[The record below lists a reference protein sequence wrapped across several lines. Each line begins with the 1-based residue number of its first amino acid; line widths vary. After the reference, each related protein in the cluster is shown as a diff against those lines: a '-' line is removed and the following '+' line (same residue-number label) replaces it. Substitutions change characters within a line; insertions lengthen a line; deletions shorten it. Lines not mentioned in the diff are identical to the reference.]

1 MCFLGWF
8 PTLDFFRVG
17 FFVFQ
22 GFKMVTL
29 KERKKI
35 KEDIEKRFGVADA
48 LPLFMLLKE
57 PQLKAIQA
65 GDFSSVPA
73 AIKAAGL
80 PWDGITGT
88 ETDEKKTGKQTNKPK
103 TKSKAAKSTEQNN
116 GQIEK
121 VTGDIIPRDLGGD
134 ILTESDKDVIQNA
147 ILDYI
152 TLNIDGNEDEPPEK
166 RLKKE
171 LRAAPS
177 VWGAICKYIGIAVKK
192 SGIIN
197 DREYIKTHGG
207 RKYKPE
213 KVSLLADYFLLLCNQ
228 YNMMPLILDFCDFA
242 GISWQYFN
250 GYATGGNDEKR
261 ALTSLQ
267 VQLMQKFKN
276 SQEVDL
282 SRRLGQ
288 GMQNPT
294 GSIFI
299 LKNLHGWKDE
309 KTVEHTTSAA
319 ALPVSDL
326 PKLAELGIKDD

>member
-1 MCFLGWF
+1 
-8 PTLDFFRVG
+8 
-17 FFVFQ
+17 
-22 GFKMVTL
+22 MVTL

-103 TKSKAAKSTEQNN
+103 TGAKSKAAKSTEQND

-152 TLNIDGNEDEPPEK
+152 TLNIDGNEDESPEK

-177 VWGAICKYIGIAVKK
+177 VWGALCMYIGGAVKR
-192 SGIIN
+192 SGMIN
-197 DREYIKTHGG
+197 DNEWIHSHGG

-213 KVSLLADYFLLLCNQ
+213 KVSALADYFIYLCYQ
-228 YNMMPLILDFCDFA
+228 YNAMPFIGDFQQFS
-242 GISWQYFN
+242 GISYQYFN
-250 GYATGGNDEKR
+250 GITTEAKDEDKR

-267 VQLMQKFKN
+267 VQLSQKFKQF
-276 SQEVDL
+276 QERDAA
-282 SRRLGQ
+282 RRLGA

-309 KTVEHTTSAA
+309 KTVEHTTTAA

-326 PKLAELGIKDD
+326 PKLAELGIKDE

>member
-1 MCFLGWF
+1 
-8 PTLDFFRVG
+8 
-17 FFVFQ
+17 
-22 GFKMVTL
+22 MVTL
-29 KERKKI
+29 KEREKI
-35 KEDIEKRFGVADA
+35 KEDIEKRFGLADA

-57 PQLKAIQA
+57 PQLRAIQA
-65 GDFSSVPA
+65 GDFSSVPD
-73 AIKAAGL
+73 AIRAAGL
-80 PWDGITGT
+80 PWDGITGAK
-88 ETDEKKTGKQTNKPK
+88 KKTR
-103 TKSKAAKSTEQNN
+103 KAAKSTEQNDG

-152 TLNIDGNEDEPPEK
+152 TLNIDGSEDEPPEK

-177 VWGAICKYIGIAVKK
+177 VWGALCMYIGGAVKR
-192 SGIIN
+192 SGMIN
-197 DREYIKTHGG
+197 DNDWIHTHGG

-213 KVSLLADYFLLLCNQ
+213 KVSALADYFIYLCNQ
-228 YNMMPLILDFCDFA
+228 FNAMPFIGDFQAFS
-242 GISWQYFN
+242 GISYEYFN
-250 GYATGGNDEKR
+250 GITGHKDPSQKR
-261 ALTSLQ
+261 ALTSLH
-267 VQLMQKFKN
+267 VELSQKFKQ
-276 SQEVDL
+276 SQERDAA
-282 SRRLGQ
+282 RRLGA

-319 ALPVSDL
+319 ALPVSEL
-326 PKLAELGIKDD
+326 PKLSDMGIKDE

>member
-1 MCFLGWF
+1 
-8 PTLDFFRVG
+8 
-17 FFVFQ
+17 
-22 GFKMVTL
+22 MVTL
-29 KERKKI
+29 KEREKI
-35 KEDIEKRFGVADA
+35 KEDIEKRFGLADA

-80 PWDGITGT
+80 PWDGITGA
-88 ETDEKKTGKQTNKPK
+88 KTSKAEKQT
-103 TKSKAAKSTEQNN
+103 TKSKPAKSTEQND

-177 VWGAICKYIGIAVKK
+177 VWGALCMYIGGAVKR
-192 SGIIN
+192 SGMIN
-197 DREYIKTHGG
+197 DNEWIHSHGG

-213 KVSLLADYFLLLCNQ
+213 KVSALADYFIYLCNK
-228 YNMMPLILDFCDFA
+228 YNAMPFIGDFQQFS
-242 GISWQYFN
+242 GISYQYFN
-250 GYATGGNDEKR
+250 GITTEAKDEDKR

-267 VQLMQKFKN
+267 VQLSQKFKQF
-276 SQEVDL
+276 QERDAA
-282 SRRLGQ
+282 RRLGA

-326 PKLAELGIKDD
+326 PKLADMGIKDD

>member
-1 MCFLGWF
+1 
-8 PTLDFFRVG
+8 
-17 FFVFQ
+17 
-22 GFKMVTL
+22 MVTL

-35 KEDIEKRFGVADA
+35 KEDIEKRFGIADA

-80 PWDGITGT
+80 PWDGITG
-88 ETDEKKTGKQTNKPK
+88 EKTSKAEKQTA
-103 TKSKAAKSTEQNN
+103 KSKAAKSTGDE
-116 GQIEK
+116 IER

-177 VWGAICKYIGIAVKK
+177 VWGALCMYIGGAVKR
-192 SGIIN
+192 SGMIN
-197 DREYIKTHGG
+197 DNEWIHSHGG

-213 KVSLLADYFLLLCNQ
+213 KVSALADYFIYLCNQ
-228 YNMMPLILDFCDFA
+228 YNAMPFIGDFQAFS
-242 GISWQYFN
+242 GISYEYFN
-250 GYATGGNDEKR
+250 GITGHKDPSQKR
-261 ALTSLQ
+261 ALTSLH
-267 VQLMQKFKN
+267 VELAQKFKQ
-276 SQEVDL
+276 SQERDAA
-282 SRRLGQ
+282 RRLGA